1 MSTPPRPI
9 FVLSGRCEPP
19 TVHAAEAEFETT
31 VLLEVRCGDVPVT
44 PAEPRSL
51 LLLSVGGPS
60 SPDPELLGAAL
71 ERSGGPDAESTR
83 LEVLPGPTEARAPAT
98 RGLFAQPFPTLSAAL
113 ETLAERMSSMP
124 ATQRPVL
131 VVRGPTAENADAVLR
146 AVQRLEPTGRG
157 VDVLAASVLV
167 DAGLAARIAQ
177 VDGGVFAVVDGIE
190 LLVGALELRRRTWH
204 DTVAA
209 TTRLELEVA
218 GGVTPLRAFRLDPV
232 PAFLGPVR
240 LSSTGDRR
248 LSLPVGPIAAGRAVR
263 FLVTFTAVRR
273 RLGRYRLLEA
283 RLRNA
288 GDVTVEPR
296 SLSVVQT
303 CTDDPGATWVEAE
316 VTAARD
322 VVELG
327 AWIDDVVR
335 AFSEADHRR
344 VATTLD
350 RIGRRFVEL
359 GRPADGVFTA
369 EVRSRY
375 LRGGII
381 ERRDLNRLRGLAIGG

>member
-1 MSTPPRPI
+1 VSTPPRPG
-9 FVLSGRCEPP
+9 FVVSGRCEPP
-19 TVHAAEAEFETT
+19 TVFAAEAEFETT
-31 VLLEVRCGDVPVT
+31 VLLEVRCGDVAST

-51 LLLSVGGPS
+51 LLVCVGGPS

-71 ERSGGPDAESTR
+71 ERQGSAGTGSAR
-83 LEVLPGPTEARAPAT
+83 LEVLAGPTEARAPAT
-98 RGLFAQPFPTLSAAL
+98 QGLFAQPFPTLSGAL
-113 ETLAERMSSMP
+113 EALAERMSSMP
-124 ATQRPVL
+124 PAQRPVL

-146 AVQRLEPTGRG
+146 AVQRLEQTGRG

-190 LLVGALELRRRTWH
+190 PLVGAIELRRRSWH
-204 DTVAA
+204 ETVSASA
-209 TTRLELEVA
+209 RLELEVA

-232 PAFLGPVR
+232 PAFLGPIR
-240 LSSTGDRR
+240 LPSSGDRR
-248 LSLPVGPIAAGRAVR
+248 VSLPVGPIAAGRSVR

-273 RLGRYRLLEA
+273 RLGRYRVLEA

-288 GDVTVEPR
+288 GEVTVEPR
-296 SLSVVQT
+296 TLSVVQT

-359 GRPADGVFTA
+359 GRPADGVFTS

-381 ERRDLNRLRGLAIGG
+381 ERRDLNRLRSLAIG